1 VSRVALNLSA
11 LLQKDSVALA
21 RFVIRF
27 TEFTIAMRDTLEIEI
42 SALIQ
47 RKSAKTFPVAGRCRL
62 ITRAALR

>member
-47 RKSAKTFPVAGRCRL
+47 RKSAKLSPW
-62 ITRAALR
+62 RAAAA